1 MKIACF
7 DMEGTLTPEIWE
19 QVALDT
25 GIEGFNK
32 TTREIT
38 DYAELMDFRLELMAS
53 NNLGISD
60 IQNAVNKL
68 DLLDGAKDFLDEIKE
83 SFQVVILSDTFHEI
97 ASPLMEKLGFP
108 LLLCHTLNVKDGMI
122 SSYKLRQEKAKQEA
136 IKSFQGLGYRCFAAG
151 DSFNDVQMFEVCEK
165 GFFINAPEK
174 VTSKHPEIDVVKD
187 YNDLEAKLLENSIYQ
202 YE

>member
-1 MKIACF
+1 MDARLVV
-7 DMEGTLTPEIWE
+7 MEQEGITL
-19 QVALDT
+19 
-25 GIEGFNK
+25 K
-32 TTREIT
+32 
-38 DYAELMDFRLELMAS
+38 
-53 NNLGISD
+53 D
-60 IQNAVNKL
+60 IQRSSSKVN
-68 DLLDGAKDFLDEIKE
+68 LLDGARDFLENLRQN
-83 SFQVVILSDTFHEI
+83 FQVVILSDTFHEI

-108 LLLCHTLNVKDGMI
+108 LLLCHTLNVKNGMI

-151 DSFNDVQMFEVCEK
+151 DSFNDIQMFEVCEK

-174 VTSKHPEIDVVKD
+174 VTSKHPEIEVVKD